1 MSFPACF
8 LRGLGFAMHRVFRF
22 TLQGFWVCRQRFFRV
37 SEFPSTFLARAWVC
51 YASRF
56 PMHRVF
62 RFRGVSKH
70 ILAKFLGL
78 GMVANGFFGVNEFS
92 STFFCKGLGLLCVGI
107 SGLTDFP
114 KTFLQGL
121 WVCG

>member
-1 MSFPACF
+1 MLCIAFSGSPCKVFGFVDNGFLGLVSFPARF
-8 LRGLGFAMHRVFRF
+8 LQGLGFAM
-22 TLQGFWVCRQRFFRV
+22 
-37 SEFPSTFLARAWVC
+37 PA
-51 YASRF
+51 
-56 PMHRVF
+56 MHRVF

-78 GMVANGFFGVNEFS
+78 GMVANVFFGVNEFS
-92 STFFCKGLGLLCVGI
+92 STLFCKGLGLLCVGI